1 MIVSTLGNCKLVE
14 DSPSDNGNWCVE
26 LSIDGIPVMTDGE
39 YRDWPAHK
47 ELELKAH
54 GKVLIAGAGIFYDA
68 NLIVHKDNV
77 ERIDVVE
84 INPSVIG
91 LCAKRIWVPEKTRVI
106 LDDID
111 RYIADTEERYDVVF
125 LDHFRECFLQANRV
139 DYRRRCARVMVP
151 NAQLIFWELRNAK
164 RDGERDG

>member
-1 MIVSTLGNCKLVE
+1 MIVSTLGSCKLIE
-14 DSPSDNGNWCVE
+14 DSPSANGKWSVE
-26 LSIDGIPVMTDGE
+26 LWIDGILLMTDGE
-39 YRDWPAHK
+39 YSGWRAHK

-106 LDDID
+106 LDDFD

-125 LDHFRECFLQANRV
+125 LDHWEQGFSEAHRV
-139 DYRRRCARVMVP
+139 GYRRRIARVTTP
-151 NAQLIFWELRNAK
+151 NAPVIFWELKNTK
-164 RDGERDG
+164 RDGEKDG